1 MRDTAAFARTY
12 PVVPA
17 QEVFN
22 EHFGRLAQVENWRM
36 FGLQRRR
43 RSSVPS
49 ALRNRAAVM
58 RDAKG
63 SGSQCSHRPAGTA
76 EVRSRGTGRD
86 LKTE

>member
-1 MRDTAAFARTY
+1 MAGPIYIDAEVIPVRDQGLPWPLRRSEDTSAFARTY

-36 FGLQRRR
+36 FGLQRRS
-43 RSSVPS
+43 RSSVQS

-58 RDAKG
+58 HDAKG
-63 SGSQCSHRPAGTA
+63 S
-76 EVRSRGTGRD
+76 
-86 LKTE
+86 